1 MTQEST
7 SAAPESIDVR
17 IDVWLWAAR
26 FFKTRS
32 LAKQAIDNGRIE
44 IDGDRVKPARIVRCG
59 QSVRIRR
66 GEVTLTVTVLALS
79 ERRGDA
85 KKAATLYRE
94 TEASIAER
102 AASAQNRAVD
112 RASYSPPPV
121 KPSKKDRR
129 SLKNLLD
136 YHGPG

>member
-7 SAAPESIDVR
+7 PAAPESIDVR

-44 IDGDRVKPARIVRCG
+44 IDGDRVKPSRIVRCG
-59 QSVRIRR
+59 QQVRIRR
-66 GEVTLTVTVLALS
+66 GEVTMTVAVQALS

-94 TEASIAER
+94 TEDSIAARTE
-102 AASAQNRAVD
+102 SAKNRAID
-112 RASYSPPPV
+112 RASYAPPAA

-129 SLKNLLD
+129 SLKSLLD